1 MGRDTAA
8 PLLFDAFDL
17 LPPEA
22 GQLVR
27 ALPSGPAPAGA
38 ILARSTSE
46 LPIPLQRF
54 GAAAAVAE
62 SAAAAGPTIEFPL
75 DGGRI
80 ALTDGNGLEPLALDA
95 SGGRLPLL
103 WLVNG
108 ETIPSLAW
116 KRRASW
122 QPDGP
127 GEARITVIDS
137 EGRHASVE
145 IWIE

>member
-17 LPPEA
+17 LTPHD
-22 GQLVR
+22 GRLVR

-38 ILARSTSE
+38 ILARSTAE
-46 LPIPLQRF
+46 LPLPLQRF
-54 GAAAAVAE
+54 GTANNTAADNATP
-62 SAAAAGPTIEFPL
+62 GPTIEFPL

-80 ALTDGNGLEPLALDA
+80 ALDENGDLAPLALDA
-95 SGGRLPLL
+95 SGGSLPLL

-108 ETIPSLAW
+108 ETVPSQSW
-116 KRRASW
+116 KRHASW

-127 GEARITVIDS
+127 GQARITVIDDD
-137 EGRHASVE
+137 GRHASVD